1 MSADWGNLKVET
13 LVVGPLQ
20 TNAYIVLDEETGQ
33 AAVVDPGAA
42 GLRISDA
49 LTAAGS
55 TLTYILTTH
64 GHADH
69 TGGAFDL
76 HKKAGGEYVVGEG
89 DRGQIDEPSQ
99 SLAAMIPGFA
109 NPPSIDRPVEGGEI
123 LTLGKSRVIVI
134 ATPGHTPGS
143 MCYIVGQAL
152 FTGDTLFEN
161 SIGRY
166 DLPGGDGKQEL
177 ESIRDNLL
185 TLPDQMIVYP
195 GHGPSSTIGK
205 ERANNPFLQEL

>member
-1 MSADWGNLKVET
+1 
-13 LVVGPLQ
+13 LQ
-20 TNAYIVLDEETGQ
+20 TNAYMLLDESSGE

-49 LTAAGS
+49 IAAAGAA
-55 TLTYILTTH
+55 LKYILTTH

-76 HKKAGGEYVVGEG
+76 KRKAGGEYVVGEG
-89 DRGQIDEPSQ
+89 DRGQIENPSS

-109 NPPSIDRPVEGGEI
+109 NPPSIDKPVTGGEI
-123 LTLGKSRVIVI
+123 LELGESRVIVI

-143 MCYIVGQAL
+143 VCYMAGQAL
-152 FTGDTLFEN
+152 FTGDTLFQN

-166 DLPGGDGKQEL
+166 DLPGGDGDQEL
-177 ESIRDNLL
+177 QSIRDNLL

-195 GHGPSSTIGK
+195 GHGPSSTIGE
-205 ERANNPFLQEL
+205 ERANNPFLQGM

>member
-1 MSADWGNLKVET
+1 LKVET

-49 LTAAGS
+49 LTAAGA
-55 TLTYILTTH
+55 TLAYILTTH

-76 HKKAGGEYVVGEG
+76 HKKAGGEYVVGEA

>member
-1 MSADWGNLKVET
+1 LRVET

-20 TNAYIVLDEETGQ
+20 TNVYVLLDESSGQ
-33 AAVVDPGAA
+33 AAVVDPGAS

-49 LTAAGS
+49 ISAAGA
-55 TLTYILTTH
+55 TLKYILTTH

-76 HKKAGGEYVVGEG
+76 KSKSGGEYVVGEG
-89 DRGQIDEPSQ
+89 DRGQIESPSS

-109 NPPSIDRPVEGGEI
+109 NPPNIDNPVTGGEI
-123 LTLGKSRVIVI
+123 LDLGESRVIVI

-143 MCYIVGQAL
+143 VCYLSEQAL
-152 FTGDTLFEN
+152 FTGDTLFQN

-166 DLPGGDGKQEL
+166 DLPGGDGDQEL
-177 ESIRDNLL
+177 RSIRDNLL
-185 TLPDQMIVYP
+185 TLPDHMIVYP
-195 GHGPSSTIGK
+195 GHGPSSTIGE
-205 ERANNPFLQEL
+205 ERANNPFLQGI